1 MLIRD
6 MFVKDINREING
18 VIQVAQDTESV
29 VYQEVSEYVVTSEL
43 KEHFTKFFKM
53 YNKAFIEP
61 TNGIGVWISGFFGSG
76 KSHFLKMLSY
86 ILENKQIGSSRTVD
100 MFRNK
105 LVDSPELFSLIEKA
119 TANKTEAIL
128 FNIDIEGSVNKN
140 NTAVLRVFAKMFY
153 NHLGFFGENL
163 KVARFEYF
171 LNEDGKTEEFRKV
184 FKAKSGKEWTVARKA
199 FGLQGRYIIPT
210 LMEVFGMDEEAAKAW
225 FRDKEESNFSIAAL
239 VEDIKT
245 YIDKKPEN
253 FRLLFMI
260 DEMGQYA
267 GSDTDYLLNLQS
279 LVEAIGSTCGN
290 RVWVMC
296 TGQQALDK
304 VIKLRNDE
312 FSRII
317 ARFKTILSLSSA
329 SAEEV
334 IQKRVLDKNTDAKE
348 VLVDE
353 YGQKDAV
360 LRNLFTFTSETV
372 ANMRGYDNEGEF
384 VNNYP
389 FVPYQFFLLQRVFTE
404 LKERGVIGAYQS
416 GAERSMLSGFKEAA
430 EKIQGEDHTRLAPF
444 YLFYDTIKD
453 AIDSPTREIINNC
466 AKAAASGHGLEP
478 QDTDVLKMLYLL
490 RYVNKTVPAKID
502 NLIVLMADSIDVD
515 KKKLREELNHSLDRL
530 YKQNCIDIN
539 GDVYCFLTNEEKDI
553 KIEIENNTHVDDS
566 KVLSTIGKI
575 ISDVYKSTK
584 INCGKQNFD
593 FDVKVD
599 DVAVGRTGS
608 NMVLQYITNLYGV
621 SPANMLNCD
630 NKVVVHLGQ
639 NNYYDLIE
647 KALKIRTFK
656 NKNNI
661 NDMTETMR
669 VIVTNYML
677 RADKYEEEARE
688 ALKKAIETADLYVSG
703 DLTKITGDMKFKLD
717 QSLQKLVGFVYKNY
731 SLLDYQPDTDAD
743 IRAIAL
749 GTKGTGLGAGFDINK
764 EAADDMRSFLKMR
777 YDLKQPVSVADL
789 QTKYQALPY
798 GWREID
804 VAAVIAQLMYD
815 QKVILKYSG
824 AVIGT
829 DKSGLPDML
838 RQKRYTGNVAIAIK
852 MSASET
858 MLRKAYTFL
867 SSFLGRMD
875 VPNDEEGLVKYIQD
889 HFTELQTRYKEYQEE
904 YKNTKY
910 TYPDRELVQDSIKLV
925 NGILSKSSD
934 NLALLQAIID
944 AQTDLKDMKED
955 MEDVENF
962 FSNQMAIFN
971 EGVDVWNKLQNDAKQ
986 YLYNDSIVKEAYDN
1000 LRLYTQIPT
1009 TGSFDYARI
1018 PEIKGLI
1025 AIVTEAH
1032 NKLLEAEKTRLIALV
1047 EDYKKVYAD
1056 EVQNHQDICQRD
1068 PAIKAK
1074 VEKEVK
1080 RVADYFEDQKGL
1092 FSRATTLWNLEGKD
1106 GMLDRNTQ
1114 NFIWSLRKA
1123 ATPISKPNPP
1133 VGPVPP
1139 TPPVKPA
1146 TIRKT
1151 VNKYSDI
1158 PKAVI
1163 KDEQDIDKFLVELRK
1178 VLVDLKNGCDELII

>member
-1 MLIRD
+1 
-6 MFVKDINREING
+6 
-18 VIQVAQDTESV
+18 
-29 VYQEVSEYVVTSEL
+29 
-43 KEHFTKFFKM
+43 
-53 YNKAFIEP
+53 
-61 TNGIGVWISGFFGSG
+61 
-76 KSHFLKMLSY
+76 
-86 ILENKQIGSSRTVD
+86 
-100 MFRNK
+100 
-105 LVDSPELFSLIEKA
+105 
-119 TANKTEAIL
+119 
-128 FNIDIEGSVNKN
+128 
-140 NTAVLRVFAKMFY
+140 
-153 NHLGFFGENL
+153 
-163 KVARFEYF
+163 
-171 LNEDGKTEEFRKV
+171 
-184 FKAKSGKEWTVARKA
+184 
-199 FGLQGRYIIPT
+199 
-210 LMEVFGMDEEAAKAW
+210 
-225 FRDKEESNFSIAAL
+225 
-239 VEDIKT
+239 
-245 YIDKKPEN
+245 
-253 FRLLFMI
+253 
-260 DEMGQYA
+260 
-267 GSDTDYLLNLQS
+267 
-279 LVEAIGSTCGN
+279 
-290 RVWVMC
+290 
-296 TGQQALDK
+296 
-304 VIKLRNDE
+304 
-312 FSRII
+312 
-317 ARFKTILSLSSA
+317 
-329 SAEEV
+329 
-334 IQKRVLDKNTDAKE
+334 
-348 VLVDE
+348 
-353 YGQKDAV
+353 
-360 LRNLFTFTSETV
+360 
-372 ANMRGYDNEGEF
+372 
-384 VNNYP
+384 
-389 FVPYQFFLLQRVFTE
+389 
-404 LKERGVIGAYQS
+404 
-416 GAERSMLSGFKEAA
+416 MLSGFKEAA

-639 NNYYDLIE
+639 TNYYDLIE

-688 ALKKAIETADLYVSG
+688 ALKKAIETADLYISG

-749 GTKGTGLGAGFDINK
+749 GTKGTGLGAGFDTNK
-764 EAADDMRSFLKMR
+764 EAADDMRGFLKMR
-777 YDLKQPVSVADL
+777 YDQKQPVSVADL

-815 QKVILKYSG
+815 QKVMLKYSG
-824 AVIGT
+824 AVIGA

-838 RQKRYTGNVAIAIK
+838 RQKRYTGNVSIAIK
-852 MSASET
+852 VSASDT
-858 MLRKAYTFL
+858 MLRKVYTFL

-889 HFTELQTRYKEYQEE
+889 RFTELQTRYKEYQEE

-962 FSNQMAIFN
+962 FSNQMAIFK

>member
-1 MLIRD
+1 M
-6 MFVKDINREING
+6 
-18 VIQVAQDTESV
+18 
-29 VYQEVSEYVVTSEL
+29 
-43 KEHFTKFFKM
+43 
-53 YNKAFIEP
+53 
-61 TNGIGVWISGFFGSG
+61 
-76 KSHFLKMLSY
+76 
-86 ILENKQIGSSRTVD
+86 
-100 MFRNK
+100 
-105 LVDSPELFSLIEKA
+105 
-119 TANKTEAIL
+119 
-128 FNIDIEGSVNKN
+128 
-140 NTAVLRVFAKMFY
+140 
-153 NHLGFFGENL
+153 
-163 KVARFEYF
+163 
-171 LNEDGKTEEFRKV
+171 
-184 FKAKSGKEWTVARKA
+184 
-199 FGLQGRYIIPT
+199 
-210 LMEVFGMDEEAAKAW
+210 
-225 FRDKEESNFSIAAL
+225 
-239 VEDIKT
+239 
-245 YIDKKPEN
+245 
-253 FRLLFMI
+253 
-260 DEMGQYA
+260 
-267 GSDTDYLLNLQS
+267 
-279 LVEAIGSTCGN
+279 
-290 RVWVMC
+290 
-296 TGQQALDK
+296 
-304 VIKLRNDE
+304 
-312 FSRII
+312 
-317 ARFKTILSLSSA
+317 
-329 SAEEV
+329 
-334 IQKRVLDKNTDAKE
+334 
-348 VLVDE
+348 
-353 YGQKDAV
+353 
-360 LRNLFTFTSETV
+360 
-372 ANMRGYDNEGEF
+372 
-384 VNNYP
+384 
-389 FVPYQFFLLQRVFTE
+389 
-404 LKERGVIGAYQS
+404 
-416 GAERSMLSGFKEAA
+416 
-430 EKIQGEDHTRLAPF
+430 
-444 YLFYDTIKD
+444 
-453 AIDSPTREIINNC
+453 
-466 AKAAASGHGLEP
+466 
-478 QDTDVLKMLYLL
+478 
-490 RYVNKTVPAKID
+490 
-502 NLIVLMADSIDVD
+502 
-515 KKKLREELNHSLDRL
+515 
-530 YKQNCIDIN
+530 
-539 GDVYCFLTNEEKDI
+539 TNEEKDI

-639 NNYYDLIE
+639 TNYYDLIE

-688 ALKKAIETADLYVSG
+688 ALKKAIETADLYISG

-749 GTKGTGLGAGFDINK
+749 GTKGTGLGAGFDTNK
-764 EAADDMRSFLKMR
+764 EAADDMRGFLKMR
-777 YDLKQPVSVADL
+777 YDQKQPVSVADL

-815 QKVILKYSG
+815 QKVMLKYSG
-824 AVIGT
+824 AVIGA

-838 RQKRYTGNVAIAIK
+838 RQKRYTGNVSIAIK
-852 MSASET
+852 VSASDT
-858 MLRKAYTFL
+858 MLRKVYTFL

-889 HFTELQTRYKEYQEE
+889 RFTELQTRYKEYQEE

-962 FSNQMAIFN
+962 FSNQMAIFK

>member
-1 MLIRD
+1 
-6 MFVKDINREING
+6 
-18 VIQVAQDTESV
+18 
-29 VYQEVSEYVVTSEL
+29 
-43 KEHFTKFFKM
+43 
-53 YNKAFIEP
+53 
-61 TNGIGVWISGFFGSG
+61 
-76 KSHFLKMLSY
+76 
-86 ILENKQIGSSRTVD
+86 
-100 MFRNK
+100 
-105 LVDSPELFSLIEKA
+105 
-119 TANKTEAIL
+119 
-128 FNIDIEGSVNKN
+128 
-140 NTAVLRVFAKMFY
+140 
-153 NHLGFFGENL
+153 
-163 KVARFEYF
+163 
-171 LNEDGKTEEFRKV
+171 
-184 FKAKSGKEWTVARKA
+184 
-199 FGLQGRYIIPT
+199 
-210 LMEVFGMDEEAAKAW
+210 
-225 FRDKEESNFSIAAL
+225 
-239 VEDIKT
+239 
-245 YIDKKPEN
+245 
-253 FRLLFMI
+253 
-260 DEMGQYA
+260 
-267 GSDTDYLLNLQS
+267 
-279 LVEAIGSTCGN
+279 
-290 RVWVMC
+290 
-296 TGQQALDK
+296 
-304 VIKLRNDE
+304 
-312 FSRII
+312 
-317 ARFKTILSLSSA
+317 
-329 SAEEV
+329 
-334 IQKRVLDKNTDAKE
+334 
-348 VLVDE
+348 
-353 YGQKDAV
+353 
-360 LRNLFTFTSETV
+360 
-372 ANMRGYDNEGEF
+372 
-384 VNNYP
+384 
-389 FVPYQFFLLQRVFTE
+389 
-404 LKERGVIGAYQS
+404 
-416 GAERSMLSGFKEAA
+416 
-430 EKIQGEDHTRLAPF
+430 
-444 YLFYDTIKD
+444 
-453 AIDSPTREIINNC
+453 
-466 AKAAASGHGLEP
+466 
-478 QDTDVLKMLYLL
+478 
-490 RYVNKTVPAKID
+490 
-502 NLIVLMADSIDVD
+502 
-515 KKKLREELNHSLDRL
+515 
-530 YKQNCIDIN
+530 
-539 GDVYCFLTNEEKDI
+539 
-553 KIEIENNTHVDDS
+553 
-566 KVLSTIGKI
+566 
-575 ISDVYKSTK
+575 
-584 INCGKQNFD
+584 
-593 FDVKVD
+593 
-599 DVAVGRTGS
+599 
-608 NMVLQYITNLYGV
+608 
-621 SPANMLNCD
+621 MLNCD

-838 RQKRYTGNVAIAIK
+838 RQKRYTGNIAIAIK

-858 MLRKAYTFL
+858 MLRKVYTFL

-889 HFTELQTRYKEYQEE
+889 RFTELQTRYKEYQEE

-944 AQTDLKDMKED
+944 SQTDLKDMKED

-962 FSNQMAIFN
+962 FSNQMPIFN

-1009 TGSFDYARI
+1009 TGSFNYARI